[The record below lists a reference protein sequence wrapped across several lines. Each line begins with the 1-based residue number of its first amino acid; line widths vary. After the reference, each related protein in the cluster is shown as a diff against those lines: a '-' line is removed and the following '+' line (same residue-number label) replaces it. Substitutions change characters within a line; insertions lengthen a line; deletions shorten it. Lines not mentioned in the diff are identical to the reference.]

1 MPIECA
7 HVRLGTDGGFGVK
20 PADHFC
26 ISLCR
31 VHHNESHTGG
41 ELSFARAYGLDLLE
55 LAEEFA
61 RKSPDP
67 AIRQN
72 AGVKA

>member
-1 MPIECA
+1 MEQHA
-7 HVRLGTDGGFGVK
+7 LGE
-20 PADHFC
+20 A
-26 ISLCR
+26 
-31 VHHNESHTGG
+31 
-41 ELSFARAYGLDLLE
+41 SFAKAYSLDLLG